1 MLLAID
7 CGNTNIV
14 FALFEADSKI
24 AEWRLETVARRP
36 ADEYFIALCHILET
50 QKLYYTDIEHC
61 ILASVVPDVTQNLIR
76 FCEERL
82 AVEPMVIGEDNID
95 LGLDVQTD
103 DPAQVGA
110 DRLVNAVAVAKAGH
124 VPAIILDFGTATTF
138 DVVLPASPKSGKQ
151 ATYAGGVIAPGVH
164 RSIEALV
171 AAAAKL
177 PSLVVDSFD
186 DKLPVLGKST
196 ESAMKS
202 GVLWGYVGLIDGI
215 LSRLKAEPELAAA
228 KVIGTG
234 GLAALF
240 APHISTIDRVDSEL
254 TMNGLFEIFNRNT
267 KDNRG

>member
-50 QKLYYTDIEHC
+50 QKLYYTDIENC

-82 AVEPMVIGEDNID
+82 AVEPMVIGEENID

-110 DRLVNAVAVAKAGH
+110 DRLVNAVAVAKAGY

-151 ATYAGGVIAPGVH
+151 AIYAGGVIAPGVH
-164 RSIEALV
+164 RSVEALV

-177 PSLVVDSFD
+177 PSLVVDNFD
-186 DKLPVLGKST
+186 EKLPVLGKST

-215 LSRLKAEPELAAA
+215 LSRLKAEPDLAEA

-234 GLAALF
+234 GLASLF
-240 APHISTIDRVDSEL
+240 APHISAIDMVDSEL
-254 TMNGLFEIFNRNT
+254 TMNGLFAIFSRNT
-267 KDNRG
+267 RDNRG

>member
-7 CGNTNIV
+7 CGNTNVV

-82 AVEPMVIGEDNID
+82 AVEPMVVGEDNID

-138 DVVLPASPKSGKQ
+138 DVVLSASPKSGKQ
-151 ATYAGGVIAPGVH
+151 AIYAGGVIAPGVH
-164 RSIEALV
+164 RSVEALV

>member
-14 FALFEADSKI
+14 FALYEADGKI

-50 QKLYYTDIEHC
+50 QKLQYTDIDSC
-61 ILASVVPDVTQNLIR
+61 ILASVVPDVTQNLVR

-82 AVEPMVIGEDNID
+82 AVDPLVIGEDDIE
-95 LGLDVQTD
+95 LGLEVQTD

-110 DRLVNAVAVAKAGH
+110 DRLVNAVAVAQAGH

-138 DVVLPASPKSGKQ
+138 DVVRPAAPDSGKQ
-151 ATYAGGVIAPGVH
+151 AIYAGGVIAPGVH
-164 RSIEALV
+164 RSVEALV

-186 DKLPVLGKST
+186 ERLPVVGTST

-215 LSRLKAEPELAAA
+215 LTRLKAEPGMAEAT
-228 KVIGTG
+228 VIGTG
-234 GLAALF
+234 GLASLF
-240 APHISTIDRVDSEL
+240 APHIATIDKVDSEL
-254 TMNGLFEIFNRNT
+254 TLTGLWTIFNKNINRNE
-267 KDNRG
+267 G

>member
-151 ATYAGGVIAPGVH
+151 AIYAGGVIAPGVH

-171 AAAAKL
+171 ATAAKL